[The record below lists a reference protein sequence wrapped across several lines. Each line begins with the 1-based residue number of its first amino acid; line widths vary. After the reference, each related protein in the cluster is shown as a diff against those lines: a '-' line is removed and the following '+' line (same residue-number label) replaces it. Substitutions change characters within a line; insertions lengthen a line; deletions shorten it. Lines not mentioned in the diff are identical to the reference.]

1 MAGAELEVLRDN
13 DGKGMMWEGIA
24 DCRKT
29 MVNGQWI
36 LLEYFYVGQHLH
48 TPGLCE
54 SAQIGEFEETR
65 REVVKRQ
72 GRKN

>member
-1 MAGAELEVLRDN
+1 MGRDSRLSE
-13 DGKGMMWEGIA
+13 D
-24 DCRKT
+24 
-29 MVNGQWI
+29 NGRI
-36 LLEYFYVGQHLH
+36 LIEYFYVGQHLH

-72 GRKN
+72 GGKN